1 MNTDVDEIIQ
11 TVAEEYR
18 VSPKSI
24 IGKTRMRDVSEARQ
38 ICAYILR
45 EQKYKRSDIA
55 QQLNR
60 KPKTIYYELQQE
72 ILQNCLELRVVL
84 YYNLSYASDKG
95 KEHSKNK
102 LLCQW
107 KKKG

>member
-18 VSPKSI
+18 VSPNAI

-60 KPKTIYYELQQE
+60 KPKTIYYELQQARYLFSVDE
-72 ILQNCLELRVVL
+72 
-84 YYNLSYASDKG
+84 SF
-95 KEHSKNK
+95 KEHYEAIKEK
-102 LLCQW
+102 L
-107 KKKG
+107 GS

>member
-18 VSPKSI
+18 VSPNAI

-45 EQKYKRSDIA
+45 EQKYKRCDIA

-60 KPKTIYYELQQE
+60 KPKTIYYELQQA
-72 ILQNCLELRVVL
+72 ISL
-84 YYNLSYASDKG
+84 LSVDESF
-95 KEHSKNK
+95 KEHYEAIKEK
-102 LLCQW
+102 LGL
-107 KKKG
+107 

>member
-1 MNTDVDEIIQ
+1 MEKEQLVLDKIIQ
-11 TVAEEYR
+11 TIAEEYR

-60 KPKTIYYELQQE
+60 KPKTIYYELQQA
-72 ILQNCLELRVVL
+72 R
-84 YYNLSYASDKG
+84 NLLSVDESFKKHYEAI
-95 KEHSKNK
+95 KEK
-102 LLCQW
+102 LGL
-107 KKKG
+107 

>member
-18 VSPKSI
+18 VSPNAI

-45 EQKYKRSDIA
+45 EQKYKRCDIA

-60 KPKTIYYELQQE
+60 KPKTIYYELQQA
-72 ILQNCLELRVVL
+72 ISL
-84 YYNLSYASDKG
+84 LSVDVSFKKHYKAI
-95 KEHSKNK
+95 KEK
-102 LLCQW
+102 LGL
-107 KKKG
+107 

>member
-18 VSPKSI
+18 VSPNAI

-45 EQKYKRSDIA
+45 EQKYKRCDIA

-60 KPKTIYYELQQE
+60 KPKTIYYELQQA
-72 ILQNCLELRVVL
+72 R
-84 YYNLSYASDKG
+84 NLLSVDEPF
-95 KEHSKNK
+95 KEHYEAIKEK
-102 LLCQW
+102 LGL
-107 KKKG
+107 

>member
-18 VSPKSI
+18 VSPNAI

-45 EQKYKRSDIA
+45 EQKYKRCDIA

-60 KPKTIYYELQQE
+60 KTKTIYYELQQA
-72 ILQNCLELRVVL
+72 I
-84 YYNLSYASDKG
+84 NLLSVDESFKKHYEAI
-95 KEHSKNK
+95 KEK
-102 LLCQW
+102 LGL
-107 KKKG
+107 

>member
-18 VSPKSI
+18 VSPNAI

-45 EQKYKRSDIA
+45 EQKYKRCDIA

-60 KPKTIYYELQQE
+60 KPKTIYYELQQA
-72 ILQNCLELRVVL
+72 R
-84 YYNLSYASDKG
+84 NLLSIDESF
-95 KEHSKNK
+95 KEHYEAIKEK
-102 LLCQW
+102 LGL
-107 KKKG
+107 

>member
-18 VSPKSI
+18 VSSKSI

-45 EQKYKRSDIA
+45 ERKYKRSDIA

-60 KPKTIYYELQQE
+60 KPKTIYYESQQA
-72 ILQNCLELRVVL
+72 R
-84 YYNLSYASDKG
+84 NLLSVDESFKKHYEAI
-95 KEHSKNK
+95 KEK
-102 LLCQW
+102 LGL
-107 KKKG
+107 

>member
-60 KPKTIYYELQQE
+60 KPKTIYYELQQA
-72 ILQNCLELRVVL
+72 I
-84 YYNLSYASDKG
+84 NLLSVDESFKKHYEAI
-95 KEHSKNK
+95 KEK
-102 LLCQW
+102 LGL
-107 KKKG
+107 

>member
-1 MNTDVDEIIQ
+1 MNTYVDEIIQ

-45 EQKYKRSDIA
+45 EQKYKRCDIA
-55 QQLNR
+55 QLLNR
-60 KPKTIYYELQQE
+60 KPKTIYFELQQARDLLSADKSVKKHYE
-72 ILQNCLELRVVL
+72 SIKKELELW
-84 YYNLSYASDKG
+84 AQ
-95 KEHSKNK
+95 H
-102 LLCQW
+102 
-107 KKKG
+107 

>member
-24 IGKTRMRDVSEARQ
+24 IGKTRMRNVPAASQ
-38 ICAYILR
+38 ICAYRLR

-60 KPKTIYYELQQE
+60 KPKTIYYELQQA
-72 ILQNCLELRVVL
+72 R
-84 YYNLSYASDKG
+84 NLLSVDESFKKHYEAI
-95 KEHSKNK
+95 KEK
-102 LLCQW
+102 LGL
-107 KKKG
+107 

>member
-18 VSPKSI
+18 VSPKSL

-60 KPKTIYYELQQE
+60 KPKTIYYELKQARN
-72 ILQNCLELRVVL
+72 LLSVDELFKKH
-84 YYNLSYASDKG
+84 YEAI
-95 KEHSKNK
+95 KEK
-102 LLCQW
+102 LGL
-107 KKKG
+107 

>member
-18 VSPKSI
+18 VSPNAI

-45 EQKYKRSDIA
+45 EQKYKRCDIA

-60 KPKTIYYELQQE
+60 KPKTIYYELQQA
-72 ILQNCLELRVVL
+72 ISL
-84 YYNLSYASDKG
+84 LSVDESFKKHYKAI
-95 KEHSKNK
+95 KEK
-102 LLCQW
+102 LGL
-107 KKKG
+107 